1 MAVSYNFGKE
11 RFIADSGVVSAL
23 KLRLSWGQ
31 TGQQDLQSG
40 DYPTLSSYKYNTN
53 QSMYYFGNKVI
64 TPITPLGYNADLKW
78 ETTTTY
84 NIGLDYGFLG
94 DRIFGSV
101 DLYKRDT
108 KDLLNRTPVA
118 AGANLSNYLNA
129 NIGDLTN
136 KGFEFEFNAIPVQ
149 TRDWSWTLGFNATFN
164 ETKISRLTTD
174 DERADYFGITTG
186 GIAGGTGNMV
196 QIHQTGH
203 APSSFFVYKQVYDTD
218 GKPIE
223 GLYADLNKD
232 GKIDDN
238 DKYCFHNAAPDW
250 TFGFNTQVAYKQW
263 TLAMSAHSNV
273 GNYVY
278 NNIASNGDLLT
289 DLWANN
295 FVNNRYSTA
304 KEHNFSSYPQ
314 YWSNLYVE
322 NASFLKIDNITLSR
336 SFNFGQK
343 TPMSFNVF
351 ATVQN
356 VACFTKYGGI
366 DPEIFSGIDNN
377 MYPRPRTY
385 ILGVKFNF

>member
-1 MAVSYNFGKE
+1 
-11 RFIADSGVVSAL
+11 
-23 KLRLSWGQ
+23 
-31 TGQQDLQSG
+31 
-40 DYPTLSSYKYNTN
+40 
-53 QSMYYFGNKVI
+53 
-64 TPITPLGYNADLKW
+64 
-78 ETTTTY
+78 
-84 NIGLDYGFLG
+84 
-94 DRIFGSV
+94 
-101 DLYKRDT
+101 
-108 KDLLNRTPVA
+108 
-118 AGANLSNYLNA
+118 
-129 NIGDLTN
+129 
-136 KGFEFEFNAIPVQ
+136 
-149 TRDWSWTLGFNATFN
+149 
-164 ETKISRLTTD
+164 
-174 DERADYFGITTG
+174 
-186 GIAGGTGNMV
+186 
-196 QIHQTGH
+196 
-203 APSSFFVYKQVYDTD
+203 
-218 GKPIE
+218 
-223 GLYADLNKD
+223 
-232 GKIDDN
+232 
-238 DKYCFHNAAPDW
+238 
-250 TFGFNTQVAYKQW
+250 
-263 TLAMSAHSNV
+263 MSAHSNV

-304 KEHNFSSYPQ
+304 KELNFSSYPQ